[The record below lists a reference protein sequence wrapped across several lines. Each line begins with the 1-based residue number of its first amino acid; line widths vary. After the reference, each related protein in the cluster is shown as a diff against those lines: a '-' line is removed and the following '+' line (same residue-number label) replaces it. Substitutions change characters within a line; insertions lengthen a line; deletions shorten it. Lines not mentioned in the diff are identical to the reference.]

1 MAETIA
7 IIGLG
12 EVGRPLYD
20 LAERTGHKVVGV
32 DVEPI
37 DLPAPG
43 TVSVMHVCI
52 PFEIDDFVGETARYF
67 NLLRPGLTVI
77 NSTVAV
83 GTTRSVHERIGSPT
97 VYSPIRGKHARMLQE
112 LTHYDK
118 FVGPIDAESG
128 HAANRHFESLGMT
141 TRILSS
147 PEAAE
152 LAKLTETTYFGLLIA
167 WAQEVERYCDSVGA
181 DYDEVVAFYEEV
193 GYLPPVKF
201 LPGIIGG
208 HCVMPNIE
216 ILKKID
222 DTPILQAVRWSNE
235 EKIDRENSESEA

>member
-12 EVGRPLYD
+12 EVGQPLYE
-20 LAERTGHKVVGV
+20 LVKQTGHEVVGV

-37 DLPAPG
+37 GLPAPG

-52 PFEIDDFVGETARYF
+52 PFEIYDFVGETARYF
-67 NLLRPGLTVI
+67 NLLRPELTVI

-83 GTTRSVHERIGSPT
+83 GTTRSVHERIGSPIA
-97 VYSPIRGKHARMLQE
+97 YSPIRGKHARMLQE

-118 FVGPIDAESG
+118 FVGPIDAESSR
-128 HAANRHFESLGMT
+128 AANRHFESLGMT

-216 ILKKID
+216 ILKEID
-222 DTPILQAVRWSNE
+222 DTPILQAVRWSNQ
-235 EKIDRENSESEA
+235 EKIGREASESEG